1 MPVSAIAHITRIAT
15 LWAFGEDLYNGLS
28 KAFAMTETNQSI

>member
-1 MPVSAIAHITRIAT
+1 MSAIVHIARIAT
-15 LWAFGEDLYNGLS
+15 PWAFGENLYNGLS

>member
-1 MPVSAIAHITRIAT
+1 MPVSAIAHVTRIAI
-15 LWAFGEDLYNGLS
+15 LCAFGEDLYNGLF